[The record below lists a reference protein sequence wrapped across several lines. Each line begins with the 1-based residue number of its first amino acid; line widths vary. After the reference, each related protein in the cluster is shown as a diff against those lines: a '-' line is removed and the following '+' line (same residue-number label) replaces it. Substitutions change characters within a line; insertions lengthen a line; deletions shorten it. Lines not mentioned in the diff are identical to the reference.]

1 MRGTDYEFVPAD
13 GAALLA
19 GLIEKYETLT
29 GRTLNPDDPD
39 RLFICWVADVL
50 IAERVNQNY
59 IGNQNIPSRATG
71 ANLDALGKWIY
82 DVTRSPAQPAKCTM
96 RFMISEAMETAV
108 TVPAGT
114 RVTDA
119 RQKLYWETTRDEVI
133 PIGETS
139 VDAMAQCLTAGE
151 AGNGFAP
158 GQINTL
164 VDVGNILYFS
174 SCANVT
180 ASEGGADVEGDDA
193 YYERMRLALDAYST
207 AGAAGAYIYHAKSVS
222 DNIADV
228 RAIRPVWLRTAE
240 LPVATDENGD
250 PCAYMGGDQLSTS
263 SMIVRAHGATE
274 AAELAVDY
282 TVAYTD
288 GLLKIGIISGG
299 ALDGETSVDVSIRQ
313 DNGGRVYIYALMDDG
328 NKAGETIKEAIA
340 TECNREYVRPLT
352 DMVSVEDPEEV
363 GYNIDLTFYVDRAT
377 KTPMAE
383 IEAAVSDA
391 VDRYVKWQYARLGRD
406 INPAKLWQLLMGTGI
421 KRAEIR
427 APIFRRMDDG
437 SEGDA
442 PELAVLGTRTVVN
455 GGYED
460 E

>member
-1 MRGTDYEFVPAD
+1 MRGTDYEFVSAD
-13 GAALLA
+13 AGALLNR
-19 GLIEKYETLT
+19 LIAKYESLT
-29 GRTLNPDDPD
+29 GRTLRPADPD
-39 RLFICWVADVL
+39 RLFLSWVADIL

-71 ANLDALGKWIY
+71 ANLEALGQWIY
-82 DVTRSPAQPAKCTM
+82 NVPRNPAQPAKCTM
-96 RFMISEAMETAV
+96 RFTLTAAQR
-108 TVPAGT
+108 TAILIPAGT
-114 RVTDA
+114 RVTDIS
-119 RQKLYWETTRDEVI
+119 QSLFWETTEDALVA
-133 PIGETS
+133 IGNTY
-139 VDAMAQCLTAGE
+139 VDVMAQCTTDGA
-151 AGNGFAP
+151 AGNGYSE

-164 VDVGNILYFS
+164 VDVDNIPYYAE
-174 SCANVT
+174 CRNT
-180 ASEGGADVEGDDA
+180 TESEGGADVEDDDA

-207 AGAAGAYIYHAKSVS
+207 AGAAGAYVYHAKSVS
-222 DNIADV
+222 DSIADV
-228 RAIRPVWLRTAE
+228 KAIRPVWNRTAV

-250 PCAYMGGDQLSTS
+250 PCAFMGGDQLSTS
-263 SMIVRAHGATE
+263 SLIVRAHGATE

-282 TVAYTD
+282 TVNYTD
-288 GLLKIGIISGG
+288 GLLKIGIEAGG

-328 NKAGETIKEAIA
+328 NKAGATIKEAIA
-340 TECNREYVRPLT
+340 TECNREFVRPLT

-363 GYNIDLTFYVDRAT
+363 GYNINLTFYVDRAT
-377 KTPMAE
+377 TTPMAE
-383 IEAAVSDA
+383 IEAAVHSA

-406 INPAKLWQLLMGTGI
+406 INPAKLWQLLMETGI

-427 APIFRRMDDG
+427 SPAFRRMADGHDG
-437 SEGDA
+437 SA